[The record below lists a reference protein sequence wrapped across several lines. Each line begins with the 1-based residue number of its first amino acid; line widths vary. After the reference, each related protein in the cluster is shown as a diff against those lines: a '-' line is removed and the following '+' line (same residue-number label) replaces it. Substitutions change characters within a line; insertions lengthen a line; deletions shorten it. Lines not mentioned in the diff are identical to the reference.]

1 MKHAERK
8 AMDRELKRKKLSSA
22 LQANIISKVGGHEND
37 ARFRGFMMDITSGR
51 RSLPIISSGPLVL
64 RATCPIPTNFPFS
77 SRLNRAVLVCLVSKS
92 RKRVGTNGAG
102 KEDRGRFSS
111 RSKKCIDTFLEL

>member
-51 RSLPIISSGPLVL
+51 RSLPRISSGLLVL

-77 SRLNRAVLVCLVSKS
+77 SRLNRVVLVCLVSK
-92 RKRVGTNGAG
+92 KAKAT
-102 KEDRGRFSS
+102 
-111 RSKKCIDTFLEL
+111 I